1 MTMIHTREI
10 IREAA
15 DNCGDQLDIWRQYH
29 REPWRLPCAI
39 MLGLVLGAAFWGALF
54 ALYTYATSAG
64 AW

>member
-1 MTMIHTREI
+1 MTTIKTSHL

-29 REPWRLPCAI
+29 RPRIWRGIAW
-39 MLGLVLGAAFWGALF
+39 GLVLGVAFWGALF
-54 ALYTYATSAG
+54 ALYTYATSGG